1 MNEVAV
7 HFAPNQVDAEVAAS
21 ALRAAH
27 LRPRVA
33 RDDAMLGVA
42 GQMSVGRFVVFVPE
56 EQAARAR
63 DVLGE
68 PLRVEPDDNPILRL
82 IVVVAL
88 ITGLV
93 LATLFVAQA
102 CYAPR

>member
-1 MNEVAV
+1 MTPAATTA
-7 HFAPNQVDAEVAAS
+7 APIMAS
-21 ALRAAH
+21 YVIALPALMG
-27 LRPRVA
+27 LRNHQSYSF
-33 RDDAMLGVA
+33 AMLGVA

-82 IVVVAL
+82 IVVVAI
-88 ITGLV
+88 ITGLL
-93 LATLFVAQA
+93 LATPFVAQA